1 MKLSRNLAVVALL
14 MSMLLWSSAYI
25 AMKFALQY
33 YEPMVIMAGR
43 MLVASAIFL
52 VVWRHI
58 GQFQYRAGDWRP
70 LLVMVLAEPC
80 LYFVFEG
87 YALQYTSAQQ
97 AGVVLALLPL
107 LASVGAWLWLGE
119 KIRRQ
124 AVAGF
129 ALAIAGAVWLSF
141 AGEADAH
148 APNPLLGN
156 LLELGAVIC
165 AVVYVLAVKR
175 LTAHYNPWTLTAL
188 QSFAGSLFFLP
199 LLALP
204 QVSVPDEWWPVA
216 PEAAGAILFLGAV
229 VNIGAY
235 GLYNLGTSYISAN
248 QSAAFINL
256 IPVMTLALAWLI
268 LGERLNAEQMLA
280 CLVVMS
286 GILLSQWR
294 PSRGREAQELPRTA

>member
-1 MKLSRNLAVVALL
+1 VVKLSRNLAVLALL

-25 AMKFALQY
+25 VMKFALQY
-33 YEPMVIMAGR
+33 YEPIVIMAGR

-52 VVWRHI
+52 FVWRYI

-70 LLVMVLAEPC
+70 L
-80 LYFVFEG
+80 
-87 YALQYTSAQQ
+87 
-97 AGVVLALLPL
+97 LALLPL

-119 KIRRQ
+119 NIRRQ
-124 AVAGF
+124 AVVGF

-141 AGEADAH
+141 AGEADEH

-188 QSFAGSLFFLP
+188 QCFAGSLFFLP

-204 QVSVPDEWWPVA
+204 QVSLPDQWWPVA

-235 GLYNLGTSYISAN
+235 GLYNLGTSRISAN

-256 IPVMTLALAWLI
+256 IPVMTLALAWLL
-268 LGERLNAEQMLA
+268 LGERLNLEQMLA

-294 PSRGREAQELPRTA
+294 PSRDSEAQELPQTS